1 MKNMANQPL
10 SILFE
15 KKRALNVEIN
25 KKTQAKQP
33 EKEEQNG
40 EPDARKPKKGGLKI
54 KSKFDTKTKQ
64 EPKAKKSEQQS
75 DNQNSQ
81 IPAYVNEE
89 QEKQAPESA
98 FRFASFGDYQSK
110 PETKVQEQD

>member
-15 KKRALNVEIN
+15 KKRALNIEIN
-25 KKTQAKQP
+25 KNTLAKQH

-40 EPDARKPKKGGLKI
+40 EPDAKKPKKGGLKI

-64 EPKAKKSEQQS
+64 EPKAKQSEHQS

-89 QEKQAPESA
+89 QEKKAPESS

-110 PETKVQEQD
+110 PETEVQELD